1 MNLPHIHLLLNHWP
15 IVGTFIALALFVV
28 AVTTR
33 KNEIKEVSFVL
44 WALLALVAIP
54 VYLSGNAAAD
64 AMKRIATVEM
74 SMPLVEAHE
83 GAALLAFALLEM
95 TGIFSLVGLWQ
106 YTRYTKEQSNPGGWA
121 TAAVLI
127 SGLATAGLMA
137 VAGNTGGDIRH
148 PEIAGDMAAPAGIAA
163 TGAKVILGLRYFV
176 IDYSRWV
183 WPIIETFHF
192 IGLILLLGAVGV
204 LSFRILGFMKQ
215 LPLGPL
221 HRLIPLGLLG
231 LAINVI
237 TGFLF
242 FFGMPF
248 FYVFNWY
255 FQIKILSIAVAGGI
269 LLMFYF
275 TPIFRKWWNVG
286 AGEDAPILAKV
297 VALTSI
303 VLWVLIVIIGRYIP
317 LGEGG

>member
-1 MNLPHIHLLLNHWP
+1 LNLPHIHLLLNHWP

-28 AVTTR
+28 ALTTR
-33 KNEIKEVSFVL
+33 KNEIKQVSFVL

-64 AMKRIATVEM
+64 AMKKIETVEM
-74 SMPLVEAHE
+74 SAPLVEAHE
-83 GAALLAFALLEM
+83 GAALLAFALLEL
-95 TGIFSLVGLWQ
+95 TGVFSLVGLWQ
-106 YTRYTKEQSNPGGWA
+106 YTGPTIEPSKYGGWA

-127 SGLATAGLMA
+127 FGIATAGLMA
-137 VAGNTGGDIRH
+137 AAGNTGGDIRH

-163 TGAKVILGLRYFV
+163 TGAKTLLGLRYFV

-192 IGLILLLGAVGV
+192 IGLILLLGAVGM

-231 LAINVI
+231 LVINVI

-242 FFGMPF
+242 FVGMPF

-255 FQIKILSIAVAGGI
+255 FQMKILAIAVAGAI
-269 LLMFYF
+269 LLMFYC
-275 TPIFRKWWNVG
+275 TPIFRKWGSIG
-286 AGEDAPILAKV
+286 AGEDAPVLAKV

-303 VLWVLIVIIGRYIP
+303 VLWVVIVIIGRYIP